1 LAIKKVAFVKKTA
14 LVTSI
19 FGEGRAALFTG
30 ICSPDGCS
38 EEGEVFY
45 LAIADSK
52 FLQDCLGNDNAEIRE
67 NKKNETV
74 ACLDLPCGQP
84 P

>member
-38 EEGEVFY
+38 EAPWEGIM
-45 LAIADSK
+45 AS
-52 FLQDCLGNDNAEIRE
+52 RE
-67 NKKNETV
+67 KELL
-74 ACLDLPCGQP
+74 CP
-84 P
+84 